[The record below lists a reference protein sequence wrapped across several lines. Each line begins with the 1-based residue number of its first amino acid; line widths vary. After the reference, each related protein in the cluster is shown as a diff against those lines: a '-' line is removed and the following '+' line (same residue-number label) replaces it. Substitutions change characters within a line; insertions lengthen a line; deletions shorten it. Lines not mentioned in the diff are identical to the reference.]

1 MRKDLSGNG
10 PAGRAPYAGGGD
22 FVTRIGLRAVL
33 ANRIM
38 CRPTGGQREA
48 VYASRSDP
56 IFWAKALQTALLC
69 VITVAMLGAG
79 QPRYDRLGHELMCSC
94 GCGQILLECNH
105 VGCVDSARMIVELR
119 AQLATGASDTAV
131 LQWFAAKYGPTIL
144 AAPIRG
150 GFDNAAWIVPI
161 AVFLLAT
168 IGTFAVVWLW
178 KRRTLRMAPI
188 DGIGDLPSPANPED
202 AALRERIRRETE
214 Y

>member
-1 MRKDLSGNG
+1 
-10 PAGRAPYAGGGD
+10 
-22 FVTRIGLRAVL
+22 
-33 ANRIM
+33 
-38 CRPTGGQREA
+38 
-48 VYASRSDP
+48 
-56 IFWAKALQTALLC
+56 
-69 VITVAMLGAG
+69 MLGAG
-79 QPRYDRLGHELMCSC
+79 QSRYDRIGHELMCSC

-105 VGCVDSARMIVELR
+105 VGCPDSARMINELR
-119 AQLATGASDTAV
+119 TQLASNSSDTAV

-168 IGTFAVVWLW
+168 VGTFAVVWLW
-178 KRRTLRMAPI
+178 KRRALRMAPAG
-188 DGIGDLPSPANPED
+188 GIGDLPPTPNPED

>member
-1 MRKDLSGNG
+1 MRKRMQSWRG
-10 PAGRAPYAGGGD
+10 P
-22 FVTRIGLRAVL
+22 V
-33 ANRIM
+33 
-38 CRPTGGQREA
+38 
-48 VYASRSDP
+48 
-56 IFWAKALQTALLC
+56 FWARLAQTALLC

-79 QPRYDRLGHELMCSC
+79 KSPYERVGHELMCTC
-94 GCGQILLECNH
+94 GCGQVLLECNH

-119 AQLATGASDTAV
+119 GQLATGASETTI
-131 LQWFAAKYGPTIL
+131 LQWFATKYGPTVL

-168 IGTFAVVWLW
+168 VGTFVVVWAW
-178 KRRTLRMAPI
+178 KRRALSLAGVAP
-188 DGIGDLPSPANPED
+188 GVQAAVGGFPVAGQPNSQD